1 MGGSTCIGD
10 IRSSSLSLLL
20 LQPTLDLPLAVLASE
35 GWPRLLYAVWL
46 LYGKVAVCCII
57 QQPKPDVRAAVWPPY
72 SSIQQLFC
80 CIAVWFAVWNDLMYG
95 VYGVHVDPIQVG

>member
-1 MGGSTCIGD
+1 MVARMKVVIEQRDGLGCCM
-10 IRSSSLSLLL
+10 
-20 LQPTLDLPLAVLASE
+20 
-35 GWPRLLYAVWL
+35 LYGCCM
-46 LYGKVAVCCII
+46 GKVAVCCII
-57 QQPKPDVRAAVWPPY
+57 QQPKPYVRAAVWPPY